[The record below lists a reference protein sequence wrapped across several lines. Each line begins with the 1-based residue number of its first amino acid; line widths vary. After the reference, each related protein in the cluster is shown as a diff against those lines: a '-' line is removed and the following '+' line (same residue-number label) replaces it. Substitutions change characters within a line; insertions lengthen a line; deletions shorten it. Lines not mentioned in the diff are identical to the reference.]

1 MKNFKD
7 FSIKS
12 KLLIIL
18 LTMTLIT
25 FALCSSIF
33 LYNDLGLFR
42 KGLVRNLVILAGTV
56 GSNSRAAIYFD
67 DPKTAKNILSSLEV
81 DPQIQFAVLYDENND
96 VFATFQREE
105 FFELSPPEQ
114 AALQEG
120 HVFNNNTFELVQ
132 PIILNQKT
140 IGKIYLKAHLK
151 EYEELLVNYV
161 YLIGGILIVTF
172 LVSFA
177 IAFKLQSIISR
188 PILSLANTTK
198 RISQEHDYSLR
209 VQHDSEDELGVL
221 FRGFNEMVSQIE
233 KRESDL
239 STTNIQLSEEMIE
252 RSRSEEALKINQKA
266 LQKSREEIRK
276 LYSHAQSL
284 LEEERTRIAR
294 EVHDELGQNLTG
306 LKIDLLNVHD
316 DLSPDQQLVKTQL
329 REMAN
334 LIDKTIETVQR
345 ITSELRPQILDIF
358 GINEAIEWQAKEF
371 EKRTGVHCK
380 LSIKNKYIDLNKD
393 FATTFYRIFQEAL
406 TNVVRHSEATKIK
419 VNLYNEDD
427 KLVLKVED
435 NGTGITEEQ
444 ISDPQSFGL
453 IGIRE
458 RAIHWGGEVKIN
470 GKQGKGTSV
479 YITIPL
485 KTS

>member
-105 FFELSPPEQ
+105 FFQLSPPEQ

-161 YLIGGILIVTF
+161 YLIGGILLVTF

-198 RISQEHDYSLR
+198 RISREHDYSLR

-266 LQKSREEIRK
+266 LQKSRE
-276 LYSHAQSL
+276 
-284 LEEERTRIAR
+284 
-294 EVHDELGQNLTG
+294 V
-306 LKIDLLNVHD
+306 
-316 DLSPDQQLVKTQL
+316 
-329 REMAN
+329 
-334 LIDKTIETVQR
+334 
-345 ITSELRPQILDIF
+345 TSRMLP
-358 GINEAIEWQAKEF
+358 
-371 EKRTGVHCK
+371 
-380 LSIKNKYIDLNKD
+380 IK
-393 FATTFYRIFQEAL
+393 
-406 TNVVRHSEATKIK
+406 
-419 VNLYNEDD
+419 
-427 KLVLKVED
+427 
-435 NGTGITEEQ
+435 
-444 ISDPQSFGL
+444 
-453 IGIRE
+453 
-458 RAIHWGGEVKIN
+458 
-470 GKQGKGTSV
+470 
-479 YITIPL
+479 
-485 KTS
+485 